1 VYRALRSDLLSIG
14 ARFDSFDEAITYAR
28 LEFADVPPSVMY
40 PKLQHAPGA
49 NNSWLN
55 FQRYR
60 EQESSI
66 SDGTSFTEVGQ
77 PEGHFL
83 DRVVP
88 DGSQGL
94 FHSTRIPHGLAAT
107 SRFHEHRELVY
118 MEMEEL
124 SRYMMCTAPLPP
136 DPVFI
141 THSPP
146 FPMISYLNYD
156 AAEHR
161 RLQASGDYRCPRG
174 QGPADLRRMEGGFDL
189 AAVPW
194 FMRGPNGI
202 DVGLATDLSQ
212 LGWSMRDILVL
223 YHQQFAPD
231 FTDLASSIRRHN
243 RMIREIFDLP

>member
-1 VYRALRSDLLSIG
+1 
-14 ARFDSFDEAITYAR
+14 
-28 LEFADVPPSVMY
+28 
-40 PKLQHAPGA
+40 
-49 NNSWLN
+49 
-55 FQRYR
+55 
-60 EQESSI
+60 
-66 SDGTSFTEVGQ
+66 
-77 PEGHFL
+77 
-83 DRVVP
+83 
-88 DGSQGL
+88 
-94 FHSTRIPHGLAAT
+94 
-107 SRFHEHRELVY
+107 
-118 MEMEEL
+118 
-124 SRYMMCTAPLPP
+124 MMCTAPLPP

-212 LGWSMRDILVL
+212 LGWSMREYWCSTTSNSLPI
-223 YHQQFAPD
+223 
-231 FTDLASSIRRHN
+231 SRISRH
-243 RMIREIFDLP
+243 RSEGTTG